1 MYFFPILDMIIGISL
16 AFASVYFWSKNRDND
31 NYFLIVLSALFNYL
45 YSFFRVLENVELL
58 PSDWFM
64 SIGNIPI
71 IKILIILLTMFFLL
85 LGILKIAVKE
95 N

>member
-16 AFASVYFWSKNRDND
+16 AFTSVYFWSKNRDND

-58 PSDWFM
+58 PPDWFM
-64 SIGNIPI
+64 SIGNVPI

-85 LGILKIAVKE
+85 LGILKIAIKE